1 MTASRVLKPRHLR
14 GRTVHARRGALRH
27 SFDYGIDYVLIDP
40 EARSGPRLFSRN
52 RLNLAS
58 VDDKDHGGVRGA
70 GRGSIWAEEV
80 LRRSGLTPTPE
91 SRLLLLT
98 QPRFLGYVFNPVSF
112 WLRFEGDDLVAVIA
126 EVNNTFGDRHSYLCA
141 RPGFAP
147 IRPQDR
153 IAAQKVFHVSPFQQ
167 VTGDYEFRFD
177 LRGGRIAIRIDHTAR
192 EGGLIA
198 TLTGELAPLTNR
210 AILGALI
217 RRPLGPV
224 RTILLIYWHALRLK
238 AKGAPYRT
246 RPQPPLE
253 EISR

>member
-1 MTASRVLKPRHLR
+1 MTAPRHLS
-14 GRTVHARRGALRH
+14 GRTVHARRGALKH
-27 SFDYGIDYVLIDP
+27 SFEHGIDYVLIDP
-40 EARSGPRLFSRN
+40 EARGGPWLFSRN

-70 GRGSIWAEEV
+70 GRGSLWVQEV
-80 LRRSGLTPTPE
+80 LRRSGLTETQS

-112 WLRFEGDDLVAVIA
+112 WLRFEGDALVAVIA
-126 EVNNTFGDRHSYLCA
+126 EVNNTFGDRHSYLCV
-141 RPGFAP
+141 RPGFEP

-153 IAAQKVFHVSPFQQ
+153 ISAQKVFHVSPFQQ
-167 VTGDYEFRFD
+167 MTGDYVFQFD
-177 LRGGRIAIRIDHTAR
+177 MGAERLAFRIDHTAR

-198 TLTGELAPLTNR
+198 TLSGDLAPLTSR
-210 AILGALI
+210 GILAAFL
-217 RRPLGPV
+217 RRPFGPV

-246 RPQPPLE
+246 RPEPPLE